1 MPTAAAS
8 TLRSKLNP
16 MAAAAGAKRAAV
28 QIVGERWTLLILRDA
43 MFRHVRYAQFAQS
56 RGVSTN
62 ILAKRLETLV
72 ALGVLDRSGGEARG
86 EPKE

>member
-1 MPTAAAS
+1 MAASAAAKS
-8 TLRSKLNP
+8 
-16 MAAAAGAKRAAV
+16 AAV

-43 MFRHVRYAQFAQS
+43 MFRGHVRYAQFAQS
-56 RGVSTN
+56 LGVSTN

-72 ALGVLDRSGGEARG
+72 AFGVLDRSGGEARG